1 VDSRATRLWTVPTTG
16 GVLST
21 EVGSLVSKRSAYTVL
36 LIISFVF
43 IEGVLDSVGI
53 VPDPLE
59 KWAGVVLAGVAVGVI
74 VAALAGND

>member
-1 VDSRATRLWTVPTTG
+1 
-16 GVLST
+16 
-21 EVGSLVSKRSAYTVL
+21 VSKRSAYTVL